1 MSNSPVAQPEHEALT
16 AILQQSNFYFDSMR
30 LVEKRGGVILTGK
43 EAVC

>member
-1 MSNSPVAQPEHEALT
+1 MHSVDQPEYEALT
-16 AILQQSNFYFDSMR
+16 AILQLSNFYFDSMR